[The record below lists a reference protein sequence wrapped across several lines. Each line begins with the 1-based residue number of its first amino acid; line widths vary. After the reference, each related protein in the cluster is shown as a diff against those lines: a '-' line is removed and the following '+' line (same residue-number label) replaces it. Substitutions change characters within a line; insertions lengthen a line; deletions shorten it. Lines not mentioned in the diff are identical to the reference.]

1 MGSISFLK
9 RTFFEPRAAFYL
21 FVFFM
26 VGYMFFLDEENAFQ
40 NFFAFGPDPSVRFL
54 GMSINT
60 WNKVILVYAV
70 GFISSLLQGYYQ
82 TVMYDFIHSKLWN
95 PAYKEHIPMSKRWAK
110 TIVTVEPLLD
120 WMLDIVQFF
129 VTMTMRFQFILPQ
142 LLGQIVV
149 DTPYALMKIEE
160 KKFSAV

>member
-1 MGSISFLK
+1 
-9 RTFFEPRAAFYL
+9 
-21 FVFFM
+21 M
-26 VGYMFFLDEENAFQ
+26 VGYMFFLDEEDAFQ
-40 NFFAFGPDPSVRFL
+40 NFFTFGPDPSIRFL

-60 WNKVILVYAV
+60 WSKVILVYAV

-95 PAYKEHIPMSKRWAK
+95 PAYKERIPMSKRWAK

>member
-1 MGSISFLK
+1 MGLFSFLK
-9 RTFFEPRAAFYL
+9 RTFFEPRIAFGL
-21 FVFFM
+21 FIFFM

-40 NFFAFGPDPSVRFL
+40 NFFAFGPDPSIRFL

-95 PAYKEHIPMSKRWAK
+95 PAYKERIPMSKRWAK

-129 VTMTMRFQFILPQ
+129 ITMTMRFQFILPQ

-160 KKFSAV
+160 KKFSTV